1 VTARGVH
8 ERGVLPERELAR
20 AVSVVRVGGRVEVA
34 AVPVRRGLA
43 AGPTEVE
50 PGLAVGARSVVAH
63 AAVVVDL
70 AAVERGRT
78 TRSAALVA
86 ASPAAV
92 ATGHERRTG
101 SAIDLGEGVHVLKL
115 GATKMTR
122 VVATGRAVVVA
133 TAVATAAAVATA
145 TTSTTGTA
153 AAAAAAAVAE
163 RSVLTLELGLDA
175 LAVRRVADRREDGTD
190 ALDKLGRLALD
201 LLTASPTH
209 NHTLV
214 DLAVVEDRLD
224 DIVAVAVAQEL
235 LQAGAVKHLANEHLA
250 DFRVGDADTLFYNI
264 GREPAVSTNY
274 LRFIDSLLHRQAA
287 DVADKSADKGFREAG
302 VVEVEYVLNNIVTEG
317 VLDEIQR
324 VEDDLGDKLEA
335 LSRGRVVD
343 RALEDAATVA
353 VGGNLDE
360 VGGNRIVD
368 ELVVLGDELVETLL
382 NDVVAVEVLDKGDN
396 ID

>member
-1 VTARGVH
+1 
-8 ERGVLPERELAR
+8 
-20 AVSVVRVGGRVEVA
+20 
-34 AVPVRRGLA
+34 
-43 AGPTEVE
+43 
-50 PGLAVGARSVVAH
+50 
-63 AAVVVDL
+63 
-70 AAVERGRT
+70 
-78 TRSAALVA
+78 
-86 ASPAAV
+86 
-92 ATGHERRTG
+92 
-101 SAIDLGEGVHVLKL
+101 
-115 GATKMTR
+115 MTR

-145 TTSTTGTA
+145 TTSTTGT

-335 LSRGRVVD
+335 LSRGRVV
-343 RALEDAATVA
+343 
-353 VGGNLDE
+353 GGWQP
-360 VGGNRIVD
+360 R
-368 ELVVLGDELVETLL
+368 
-382 NDVVAVEVLDKGDN
+382 
-396 ID
+396 